1 MEKFVDRNYFLVTKT
16 NIKGVITYA
25 NKPFIDIV
33 GGDGE
38 RALLGKPHN
47 VVRHPDMPKLIFKMM
62 WDAIKHKQEIF
73 AYVKNKTFDGNFYWV
88 FANVTASIDA
98 KGEVVGYYSVRRAP
112 NKKAVGIVNTLY
124 KNLLTAEKRG
134 GVQASANLL
143 QESLDKEGCDYH
155 EWINRLQRL

>member
-1 MEKFVDRNYFLVTKT
+1 
-16 NIKGVITYA
+16 
-25 NKPFIDIV
+25 
-33 GGDGE
+33 
-38 RALLGKPHN
+38 
-47 VVRHPDMPKLIFKMM
+47 M

-124 KNLLTAEKRG
+124 KNLLAAEKRG